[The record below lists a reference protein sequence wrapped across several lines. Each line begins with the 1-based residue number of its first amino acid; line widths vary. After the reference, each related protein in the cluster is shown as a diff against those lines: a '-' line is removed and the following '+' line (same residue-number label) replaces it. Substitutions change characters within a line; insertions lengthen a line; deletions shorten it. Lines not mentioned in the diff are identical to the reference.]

1 MKKFLVVSMMLLA
14 AVAVSAKGKNDW
26 KGKVVDEKGEPLA
39 YANVAVLSK
48 ADSTVVCGAVT
59 EEDGTSRTQY
69 AYYTDGVM
77 TQRDTDETDGTGRTE
92 CTWTELFGEDGART
106 YLREVY
112 YRDDEYSTPL
122 LVKTTGED
130 RGETTRSCPDNR
142 YIEVK
147 GRAKGAKTVT
157 LTRNELCY
165 AVNQK
170 DIFILALVLVDGNET
185 EGPYYIRNFFDK
197 EPDWAQD
204 SINYN
209 IKDLLSIAVKP
220 EETLL

>member
-1 MKKFLVVSMMLLA
+1 MFSSDPSAKDKIERMAMDAVMAVERGFGYEVKDVSLEKCGWD
-14 AVAVSAKGKNDW
+14 VSAYLPHTDS
-26 KGKVVDEKGEPLA
+26 
-39 YANVAVLSK
+39 SK
-48 ADSTVVCGAVT
+48 P
-59 EEDGTSRTQY
+59 
-69 AYYTDGVM
+69 M
-77 TQRDTDETDGTGRTE
+77 PN
-92 CTWTELFGEDGART
+92 ARH
-106 YLREVY
+106 
-112 YRDDEYSTPL
+112 
-122 LVKTTGED
+122 
-130 RGETTRSCPDNR
+130 
-142 YIEVK
+142 IEVK

-170 DIFILALVLVDGNET
+170 DKFILALVLVDGNET

-220 EETLL
+220 EETIK